1 MAFLK
6 DSLGINLSSLAIGRE
21 LKATL
26 NGQEY
31 FLSTYY
37 RGRKDR
43 PNEGTVEYRFSNL
56 PEGEYRLQMRAYN
69 LAGQEGTAEIH
80 FYVVE
85 RGRLK
90 IGRLFNYPNPFT
102 TRTQF
107 FFEHN
112 QPGQPLE
119 ARILIYTVSG
129 RLVQTLSAPIQTP
142 SNLSQEIFWDGLDSY
157 GDRLA
162 RGVYLYRLEL
172 RNPITGETAH
182 AQEKLVLLR

>member
-1 MAFLK
+1 MVDPNPLLLAFVR

-26 NGQEY
+26 NGQEH
-31 FLSTYY
+31 FLSAYY

-43 PNEGTVEYRFSNL
+43 SNEGTVEYRFSNL

-69 LAGQEGTAEIH
+69 LAGQEGTAETQ
-80 FYVVE
+80 FYVAE

-107 FFEHN
+107 F
-112 QPGQPLE
+112 
-119 ARILIYTVSG
+119 
-129 RLVQTLSAPIQTP
+129 LSTI
-142 SNLSQEIFWDGLDSY
+142 S
-157 GDRLA
+157 
-162 RGVYLYRLEL
+162 RGS
-172 RNPITGETAH
+172 P
-182 AQEKLVLLR
+182 